1 MLDLFRFPLTS
12 ADAPCSSSILH
23 AQIRFDEVA
32 NIDHKEGDTH
42 TVGSVD
48 MKRVDY
54 PDGTRVVKITTQ
66 GLGDNLELHW
76 GCVFDGAD
84 GWAPP
89 PQGASATGGIN
100 DFGDGVASRTKI
112 GGDGVTFTFPPGVGE
127 NVERMVGIVVKGE
140 LWLHSVIGDLVIP
153 LKTPSGTGVLKSLAD
168 GEKAQSGSLYERFR
182 RVNDKLSEAVQAG
195 PDGAAAVMATLRLS
209 AMRQLPWYAGG
220 NYQGKDMAHMQEMV
234 ASRVAEAS
242 KSAESGMA
250 RQLFR
255 IALSTLPRGG
265 GNGDDIR
272 LGILQIMRDNGI
284 KEGHRPGIEDAFIQQ
299 WHQKLH
305 SNTTVDDIYICEAYL
320 HFLHTGVWE
329 DFWTYLFDN
338 HGLTRDDLAEMKA
351 GWRTEGIHGPAE
363 HLPHM
368 IDPMKHFLWILKITH
383 GGGSMDSAM
392 DFAHGVLPEDLQYE
406 IRDMLDNRDA
416 PWVPNK
422 IVELRERLAGVWK
435 YGPDCNRDVVLLDI
449 AMEKFY
455 RQRIEAMNT
464 AGMTADDKLGGLE
477 AAVRNV
483 CVGGDFDRM
492 QMALEFL
499 RKANGPEE
507 ASGGL
512 VRWSAE
518 WGKAMDAA
526 LDNVA
531 LAMEHHMDEL
541 CSYAQRAAYPIGLN
555 AEIDFAYLDNFGE
568 EVVRGHSMFAVSKMI
583 GEVRDEI
590 RAAAGRSP
598 WLIVSNG
605 SPEISLHAGIV
616 QVVPLADIQ
625 GQDFS
630 SNPIVALTAKLGGLE
645 DIPPGVT
652 AVITASPVDLLSH
665 IAIRARQMNVLL
677 AAMPDP
683 GGWAELMSMSGEGV
697 KIDIVGEEVI
707 VKKSELGPAAAA
719 TVAGPPTGQ
728 YIEGLTITPSANCPV
743 WLVEPKDYADG
754 IVGGK
759 SKSLSNLGFSTTL
772 STYAMMSETMRGGD
786 LTVPTSNAIPFGSF
800 EKTLRA
806 DEDTLEKVAV
816 ATAAVAAADDAGDAD
831 LRRDAL
837 DVLRDIIVYR
847 LKMPEDLK
855 PVLQQAIV
863 SYGGMA
869 TIEGVWRA
877 IKKVWASKWNE
888 RAYLSRKACGV
899 EEEELCMATL
909 LMELVPAEYSFVLH
923 TANPVTG
930 NQNEVYGEVCV
941 GLGEALVG
949 NEPGN
954 ALSFTAQKVK
964 GFPHNVRS
972 LPSKPIAH
980 VAQENTRTIIARS
993 DSNGE
998 DLEGFAGA
1006 GLYDSVVVDEPE
1018 LKPVAYAD
1026 EPLIWDAE
1034 KRSSMIRKLA
1044 ELAVAIEVEMK
1055 SPQDIEGCI
1064 VGENFYILQSR
1075 PQVLH

>member
-464 AGMTADDKLGGLE
+464 AGMTADDKLGALE

-483 CVGGDFDRM
+483 CIGGDFDRM

-499 RKANGPEE
+499 RKANGPAE
-507 ASGGL
+507 ANGGL

-541 CSYAQRAAYPIGLN
+541 CSYAQRPAYSIGLN
-555 AEIDFAYLDNFGE
+555 AEVDFAYLDNFGE

-625 GQDFS
+625 GQDYS

>member
-1 MLDLFRFPLTS
+1 MS
-12 ADAPCSSSILH
+12 
-23 AQIRFDEVA
+23 
-32 NIDHKEGDTH
+32 
-42 TVGSVD
+42 
-48 MKRVDY
+48 RVDY
-54 PDGTRVVKITTQ
+54 PDGTRVVRIKCE
-66 GLGDNLELHW
+66 GLGDGLQLHW
-76 GCVFDGAD
+76 GCVLEGAD
-84 GWAPP
+84 EWSPP
-89 PQGASATGGIN
+89 PQGTNSSGGIN
-100 DFGDGVASRTKI
+100 GAGDGIASRTNI
-112 GGDGVTFTFPPGVGE
+112 GGASGATITFPPGVGE
-127 NVERMVGIVVKGE
+127 KIERIVGMVVKKNE
-140 LWLHSVIGDLVIP
+140 PEDLWLHATVGDLVIP
-153 LKTPSGTGVLKSLAD
+153 LTTPSATNVLKALSE
-168 GEKAQSGSLYERFR
+168 GEASKSGSLYERFV
-182 RVNDKLSEAVQAG
+182 RVNDTLGQATRAG

-209 AMRQLPWYAGG
+209 AIRQLPWYGGG
-220 NYQGKDMAHMQEMV
+220 NYQGTEMAGIQETV
-234 ASRVAEAS
+234 ASRVADAC

-255 IALSTLPRGG
+255 VALSTLPRGG

-284 KEGHRPGIEDAFIQQ
+284 KEGRQGQGIEDEFLQQ

-305 SNTTVDDIYICEAYL
+305 SNTTVDDIYICEAYIE
-320 HFLHTGVWE
+320 FLRGEAPGAWD
-329 DFWTYLFDN
+329 DFWNHLWDN
-338 HGLTRDDLAEMKA
+338 HQLDKDDLANMKA

-368 IDPMKHFLWILKITH
+368 IDPMLHFLWILKITH
-383 GGGSMDSAM
+383 GGGNMDSAM
-392 DFAHGVLPEDLQYE
+392 DFAHGCLPEDLQYE

-416 PWVPNK
+416 AWAPNK
-422 IVELRERLAGVWK
+422 IVDLRERMVHVWK
-435 YGPDCNRDVVLLDI
+435 HGDECNRDVVLLDI

-464 AGMTADDKLGGLE
+464 AGMTADDKLGTLE

-483 CVGGDFDRM
+483 CVCGDFDRM
-492 QMALEFL
+492 AMALDFF
-499 RKANGPEE
+499 RKANGPAEE
-507 ASGGL
+507 NGGL
-512 VRWSAE
+512 VRWSSE
-518 WGKAMDAA
+518 WGKTMDAA
-526 LDNVA
+526 LDYVA
-531 LAMEHHMDEL
+531 LSMEKHMDEL
-541 CSYAQRAAYPIGLN
+541 CSYAQRAAYPIGMS
-555 AEIDFAYLDNFGE
+555 AEVDFAYLDNFGE

-590 RAAAGRSP
+590 RASAGRSP

-605 SPEISLHAGIV
+605 CEQLSLHAGVV

-625 GQDFS
+625 GQDFCH
-630 SNPIVALTAKLGGLE
+630 NPIVALTAKLGGLE

-665 IAIRARQMNVLL
+665 IAIRARQMGVLL

-683 GGWAELMSMSGEGV
+683 GGWAELMSFSGDGV
-697 KIDIVGEEVI
+697 RIDIVGEEVM
-707 VKKSELGPAAAA
+707 VKRSDLGPAAAA

-728 YIEGLTITPSANCPV
+728 YIEGLTITPSANVPV
-743 WLVEPKDYADG
+743 WMVDPTNYAEG

-759 SKSLSNLGFSTTL
+759 SKSLSTLGFSPTL
-772 STYAMMSETMRGGD
+772 STYAMMSDNMRGGD
-786 LTVPTSNAIPFGSF
+786 LTVPNSNAIPFGSF
-800 EKTLRA
+800 EKALRA
-806 DEDTLEKVAV
+806 DEATLEKVAV

-837 DVLRDIIVYR
+837 DVLRDIIVYQ
-847 LKMPEDLK
+847 LKMPEGMG
-855 PVLQQAIV
+855 PVIQTAIQ
-863 SYGGMA
+863 SYGGEA
-869 TIEGVWRA
+869 TTRGVWTA
-877 IKKVWASKWNE
+877 IKRVWASKWNE

-930 NQNEVYGEVCV
+930 NQHEVYGEICV

-972 LPSKPIAH
+972 LPSKPTKH
-980 VAQENTRTIIARS
+980 VAQKDTRTIIARS

-1006 GLYDSVVVDEPE
+1006 GLYDSIVVDAPTLEP
-1018 LKPVAYAD
+1018 VDYAN

-1034 KRSSMIRKLA
+1034 KRSAMIKKLA

-1064 VGENFYILQSR
+1064 VGGSTYILQSR
-1075 PQVLH
+1075 PQVL